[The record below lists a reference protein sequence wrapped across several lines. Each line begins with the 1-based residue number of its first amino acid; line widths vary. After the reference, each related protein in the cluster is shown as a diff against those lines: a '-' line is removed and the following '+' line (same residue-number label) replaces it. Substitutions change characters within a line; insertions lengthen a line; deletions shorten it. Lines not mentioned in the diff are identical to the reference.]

1 MMKISGRTAALA
13 LSVATVGLPLTSH
26 ADDEAALAQK
36 GSYIAILGDCAACHT
51 SPDGP
56 PFSGGLG
63 LNSPLGKIYATNITP
78 DKKTGI
84 GNWSFEDFERLMRH
98 GIRKDGSTV
107 YPAMPYPSYAHM
119 SDNDLHALYAYLM
132 HSVVPVEQIN
142 KVADIR
148 WPFSIKWPLSIWRMV
163 FVPKITP
170 SSDNS
175 SEIERGRYLVE
186 GPGHCGSCHTPRN
199 FAMAEKALDDS
210 DQRYLS
216 GGFVIDNWVAPSLR
230 SDTLDGL
237 EAWSAADIAT
247 FLKKGRDQHGATFG
261 AMNGVVIHSTSQMTD
276 DDLSAIGKYLKTLK
290 TPTNAKNV
298 SFTYNPTIA
307 HELASGKLPT
317 HGAALYVD
325 RCAACHRPDGR
336 GYPDVFPELA
346 GNPVL
351 QSANA
356 SSVAHLILNGGRLPA
371 LKTAPSSLVMGPYRD
386 ILDDQDI
393 ADLTNFV
400 QSAWGNRGGK
410 ITADDVAKLRK
421 ETKWETLK
429 GGSPETTPEITQ

>member
-1 MMKISGRTAALA
+1 MS
-13 LSVATVGLPLTSH
+13 SH

-51 SPDGP
+51 SPNGQ

-78 DKKTGI
+78 GKKTGI
-84 GNWSFEDFERLMRH
+84 GNWSFADFERLMRH

-119 SDNDLHALYAYLM
+119 SDNDLHSLYAYLM
-132 HSVVPVEQIN
+132 HSVAPVEQIN
-142 KVADIR
+142 KTVDIP
-148 WPFSIKWPLSIWRMV
+148 WPFSIKWPLSIWRMM

-210 DQRYLS
+210 DPRYLA

-247 FLKKGRDQHGATFG
+247 FLKKAEINT
-261 AMNGVVIHSTSQMTD
+261 V
-276 DDLSAIGKYLKTLK
+276 
-290 TPTNAKNV
+290 P
-298 SFTYNPTIA
+298 
-307 HELASGKLPT
+307 
-317 HGAALYVD
+317 
-325 RCAACHRPDGR
+325 
-336 GYPDVFPELA
+336 
-346 GNPVL
+346 
-351 QSANA
+351 
-356 SSVAHLILNGGRLPA
+356 RL
-371 LKTAPSSLVMGPYRD
+371 
-386 ILDDQDI
+386 
-393 ADLTNFV
+393 V
-400 QSAWGNRGGK
+400 Q
-410 ITADDVAKLRK
+410 
-421 ETKWETLK
+421 
-429 GGSPETTPEITQ
+429 